1 METTIYK
8 FGGATVTICDKSSDV
23 ERQNRLRKPLEAFF
37 QNILKEEKKN
47 YEEDNKEKIKTVGQS
62 NN

>member
-23 ERQNRLRKPLEAFF
+23 ERQKRLRKPLEAFF
-37 QNILKEEKKN
+37 QNILKEEKNKH
-47 YEEDNKEKIKTVGQS
+47 EKDNKEKTQTVGQS